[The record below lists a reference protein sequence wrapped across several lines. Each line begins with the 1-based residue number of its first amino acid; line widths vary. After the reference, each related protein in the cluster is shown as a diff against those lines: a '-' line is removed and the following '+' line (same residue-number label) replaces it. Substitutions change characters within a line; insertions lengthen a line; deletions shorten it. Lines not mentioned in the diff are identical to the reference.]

1 MAVKIEAVYE
11 GDLHCAVEHGPSRD
25 RIATDAPV
33 DNQGKG
39 ERFSPTDLVA
49 ASLAT
54 CILTTMGIAARNRGL
69 DIHGA
74 RAEVL
79 KEMSPVPRRHIGKL
93 TVKVELPAHL
103 DDRARGIMDIAA
115 RSCPVAASLGPLTEI
130 DLTIEYV

>member
-11 GDLHCAVEHGPSRD
+11 GDLHCTVEHGPSRD

-49 ASLAT
+49 VALGT

-69 DIHGA
+69 DIRGA

-79 KEMSPVPRRHIGKL
+79 KEMSSVPRRHIGKL
-93 TVKVELPAHL
+93 TVKIELPARL
-103 DDRARGIMDIAA
+103 DDRARAIMDIAA
-115 RSCPVAASLGPLTEI
+115 RECPVAASLGPGTEI
-130 DLTIEYV
+130 DLTVEYV

>member
-11 GDLHCAVEHGPSRD
+11 GDLHCAVLHVPSRD
-25 RIATDAPV
+25 RIATDAPA

-49 ASLAT
+49 AALAT

-69 DIHGA
+69 DIRGA

-79 KEMSPVPRRHIGKL
+79 KEMSSVPRRHIGKL
-93 TVKVELPAHL
+93 TARIELPASL
-103 DDRARGIMDIAA
+103 EPRARAIMELAA
-115 RSCPVAASLGPLTEI
+115 RECPVTASLGPGTEI
-130 DLTIEYV
+130 DLAFEYM